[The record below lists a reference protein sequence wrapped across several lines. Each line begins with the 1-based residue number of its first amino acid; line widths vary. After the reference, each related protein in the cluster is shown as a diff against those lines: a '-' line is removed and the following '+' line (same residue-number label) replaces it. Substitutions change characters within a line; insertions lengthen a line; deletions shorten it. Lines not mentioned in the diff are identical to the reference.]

1 MTPKIGLIA
10 TIEKDLRVN
19 MHGAYG
25 LSIEKSGGLD
35 GVRDMG
41 LLDSVLQSAFVTF
54 DGVELFP
61 TTIEKAVRI
70 GYGLVS
76 NHAFLDGNKRI
87 GVLFLLVY
95 LEVNGVFIS
104 ATNDEIVELGLG
116 LAEGK
121 IRYDELLDWV
131 NTHKSAT

>member
-1 MTPKIGLIA
+1 MTKFSNQLVLKMHSLLI
-10 TIEKDLRVN
+10 E
-19 MHGAYG
+19 M
-25 LSIEKSGGLD
+25 SGGLD

-61 TTIEKAVRI
+61 STVEKAVRI

-104 ATNDEIVELGLG
+104 ATDGEIIELGLG

-121 IRYDELLDWV
+121 IKYDELLDWV
-131 NTHKSAT
+131 NAHKLAT

>member
-1 MTPKIGLIA
+1 MTKFSNQLVLKMHSLLI
-10 TIEKDLRVN
+10 E
-19 MHGAYG
+19 M
-25 LSIEKSGGLD
+25 SGGLD

-61 TTIEKAVRI
+61 STVEKAVRI

-104 ATNDEIVELGLG
+104 ATDSEIIELGLG

-121 IRYDELLDWV
+121 IKYDELLDWV
-131 NTHKSAT
+131 NAHKSAT